1 MGLGQKKEAEHY
13 ARLDI
18 NQGRRAVQYAS
29 RSWHILLEILAGDKA
44 RFDERVKAA
53 EQAVRDFP
61 ELPEFHAE
69 LALCRAARGDY
80 KAAVDEMQEALSISG
95 KDTGLEPV
103 QFDADMALQASHQ
116 LEEWKKKIEKNKK
129 IIPRNI

>member
-1 MGLGQKKEAEHY
+1 M
-13 ARLDI
+13 
-18 NQGRRAVQYAS
+18 
-29 RSWHILLEILAGDKA
+29 LEILAGDTA
-44 RFDERVKAA
+44 RFDERAEAA

-69 LALCRAARGDY
+69 MALCRAFQGDY
-80 KAAVDEMQEALSISG
+80 REAIDEMQTALSLVG

-116 LEEWKKKIEKNKK
+116 LEEWKKKIEKK
-129 IIPRNI
+129 